1 MENIVH
7 FLIQLYKLNK
17 VNGRNLFSCPLY
29 GELYSWSVVTTRG
42 QVKKTLSLSNLRPRW
57 LSCLGPLVLLLL
69 KTNKLFCF
77 LSCWLWAYAMKVIPG
92 TRCEYLENTKE
103 TIKNGRQSRETGNM
117 RHTRR
122 RKTKQ
127 KHNTIYVGHNYTQD
141 TRRRKTKQKHSTIY
155 VRHNYTQDTRRRK
168 TKQKHSTIHVRHH
181 YTQPNTNNTNQT
193 FTLLQT
199 TGGKDEPN
207 IVYLD
212 IYGIINKQKNKQ
224 TTINPE

>member
-17 VNGRNLFSCPLY
+17 VNGRNLFSGPLY
-29 GELYSWSVVTTRG
+29 GELYSWFVVTTRG
-42 QVKKTLSLSNLRPRW
+42 QVKKTLSLSNFRPRW

-69 KTNKLFCF
+69 KTFNLFCF
-77 LSCWLWAYAMKVIPG
+77 PSCWLWAYAMKVIPG

-117 RHTRR
+117 R
-122 RKTKQ
+122 
-127 KHNTIYVGHNYTQD
+127 Y

-155 VRHNYTQDTRRRK
+155 VGHN
-168 TKQKHSTIHVRHH
+168 
-181 YTQPNTNNTNQT
+181 YTQPNTNNANQA

-212 IYGIINKQKNKQ
+212 IYGIINKQKNKHQ
-224 TTINPE
+224 LIRNKRRYLCSYSMSVCMISYFCYKLTLFLYDIPWMTSNYENLYIIGE